1 MAVHGKTIGDAVEF
15 YLDYLERIRRCSVTV
30 ADLAKEVLEAKRK
43 DGMSA
48 TYLADLK
55 KRFARFCA
63 DFGERKIAEITVE
76 HLDNWLRALPGSPKS
91 RANYRANVGVLFSY
105 AERQRM
111 IDTNPI
117 LHTARPKLPDN
128 PPEIFTVDEL
138 MALLN
143 AAARHA
149 PDVVPM
155 LVTGA
160 FSGLRDAEIKRL
172 DCSEVDQKRGHVEV
186 KARKAKPARR
196 RIIEIQ
202 PNLREWLRP
211 YAGKNGPVV
220 AVNWRKKLDRA
231 RKAAKLARWPKNGLR
246 HGYASYRLAAIH
258 DAPRVASELGHK
270 SPQMLYSTYRELV
283 LPSEAQRYWQI
294 MPDKIANVA
303 AFSASSQ
310 TTIPGLSPVA
320 SCSAEWMSPS
330 ASSFAAITERRR
342 C

>member
-1 MAVHGKTIGDAVEF
+1 
-15 YLDYLERIRRCSVTV
+15 
-30 ADLAKEVLEAKRK
+30 
-43 DGMSA
+43 
-48 TYLADLK
+48 
-55 KRFARFCA
+55 
-63 DFGERKIAEITVE
+63 
-76 HLDNWLRALPGSPKS
+76 
-91 RANYRANVGVLFSY
+91 
-105 AERQRM
+105 M
-111 IDTNPI
+111 IDTNRI

-283 LPSEAQRYWQI
+283 LPSEAERYWQI
-294 MPDKIANVA
+294 MP
-303 AFSASSQ
+303 
-310 TTIPGLSPVA
+310 
-320 SCSAEWMSPS
+320 
-330 ASSFAAITERRR
+330 ER
-342 C
+342 